1 MKKRLVAALAVMS
14 IAVAG
19 LTACGGSEKK
29 ETTAETEAVAE
40 YEKGTSSETGWES
53 AWMGLK
59 FTAGE
64 GVVMEDEAAM
74 DELLAVGS
82 EELGNDVE
90 DFEGLYTYEMMASD
104 ETIGIP
110 SVAMLVEK
118 SPLTPEEYFNQ
129 MLEQLEDA
137 SASIE
142 MTQEGDITDY
152 ELGGMTFKRLQLNA
166 SSQGVEMIQDY
177 LICQRG
183 DYLIEVIV
191 TALSDQVEER
201 DAMLASFSALE

>member
-1 MKKRLVAALAVMS
+1 
-14 IAVAG
+14 
-19 LTACGGSEKK
+19 
-29 ETTAETEAVAE
+29 
-40 YEKGTSSETGWES
+40 
-53 AWMGLK
+53 MGLK

-90 DFEGLYTYEMMASD
+90 DLEGLYTYEMMASD
-104 ETIGIP
+104 ETMGIP

-118 SPLTPEEYFNQ
+118 SPLTPEEYFDQ

-137 SASIE
+137 STSIE

>member
-1 MKKRLVAALAVMS
+1 
-14 IAVAG
+14 
-19 LTACGGSEKK
+19 
-29 ETTAETEAVAE
+29 
-40 YEKGTSSETGWES
+40 
-53 AWMGLK
+53 
-59 FTAGE
+59 
-64 GVVMEDEAAM
+64 
-74 DELLAVGS
+74 
-82 EELGNDVE
+82 
-90 DFEGLYTYEMMASD
+90 
-104 ETIGIP
+104 
-110 SVAMLVEK
+110 MLVEK
-118 SPLTPEEYFNQ
+118 SPLTPEEYFDQ

-137 SASIE
+137 STSIE